1 MFAYKAAGDF
11 ETTKHASTPYR
22 FRTWHPPTSLVRAWK
37 NRKNFRVTKEQL
49 RVELEKQ
56 ANRFKNVY
64 GGEITTYAAQ
74 PDPDKKPWRKKQTIH
89 DQVFQKELE
98 KIERELAQQAN
109 DSE

>member
-1 MFAYKAAGDF
+1 M
-11 ETTKHASTPYR
+11 
-22 FRTWHPPTSLVRAWK
+22 
-37 NRKNFRVTKEQL
+37 TKEQL